1 MAYFSERER
10 GPNPR
15 TIEDL
20 TEGAWNGIMG
30 ALYAR
35 LNNGSFGN
43 AFPDRCPDGQGVCGS
58 SAELFEYAFRGQFP
72 SVRWPLERLP
82 MPSIYEALDIV
93 EFCFRNAARPEP
105 IAYHRF
111 YGHQHL
117 AFDVVLGRADFRE
130 EINAVFSQN
139 HLAFNLE
146 ENGQI
151 TRVAPVV
158 LREALVPAL
167 FTTGDAELDRL
178 LEEARSK
185 FLSPDPRLRQEALER
200 IWDAFERLKTIE
212 PGADKKASVEALLGR
227 AIVEPNLREKVNDD
241 MTDLTRIGNR
251 FMIRHTETDKI
262 PVAESDHVDYL
273 FHRMFAVIRL
283 LLRATNRG
291 G

>member
-1 MAYFSERER
+1 MR
-10 GPNPR
+10 G
-15 TIEDL
+15 
-20 TEGAWNGIMG
+20 
-30 ALYAR
+30 
-35 LNNGSFGN
+35 
-43 AFPDRCPDGQGVCGS
+43 
-58 SAELFEYAFRGQFP
+58 
-72 SVRWPLERLP
+72 
-82 MPSIYEALDIV
+82 
-93 EFCFRNAARPEP
+93 
-105 IAYHRF
+105 
-111 YGHQHL
+111 
-117 AFDVVLGRADFRE
+117 GRAEFRE
-130 EINAVFSQN
+130 EVNAVFSQN
-139 HLAFNLE
+139 GLAFDLE

-151 TRVAPVV
+151 VRLAPVV
-158 LREALVPAL
+158 LRQALGVAV

-227 AIVEPNLREKVNDD
+227 AIAEPNLREKVNDD
-241 MTDLTRIGNR
+241 MTDLTWIGNR

>member
-1 MAYFSERER
+1 MHYFSERER

-15 TIEDL
+15 VIGDL
-20 TEGAWNGIMG
+20 TENAWIAVM
-30 ALYAR
+30 AAVYTR
-35 LNNGSFGN
+35 INNGSFGN
-43 AFPDRCPDGQGVCGS
+43 AFPQRCPDDRGVCGTN
-58 SAELFEYAFRGQFP
+58 AELFEYAFRGQFP
-72 SVRWPLERLP
+72 NIRWPFQALP
-82 MPSIYEALDIV
+82 CPSTHDALDLV
-93 EFCFRNAARPEP
+93 EFCYRHAARPQRLD
-105 IAYHRF
+105 YHEY
-111 YGHQHL
+111 YGHYHL
-117 AFDVVLGRADFRE
+117 LFDVEGGRAEFRE
-130 EINAVFSQN
+130 EVNAVFSQN
-139 HLAFNLE
+139 GLAFDLE

-151 TRVAPVV
+151 VRLAPIV
-158 LREALVPAL
+158 LRHALGVAL

-212 PGADKKASVEALLGR
+212 PGADKKASVEALLRR
-227 AIVEPNLREKVNDD
+227 AIAEPNLRENVNDD
-241 MTDLTRIGNR
+241 MTDLTWIGNR

-262 PVAESDHVDYL
+262 PVGESDHVDYL